1 MKEVDVTD
9 RLTYLAEKFDV
20 FECDL
25 GEEYLTKKLQE
36 LNTIGYKTS
45 LIKNGNAIVIAVL
58 SLKKRDNRE
67 HPTKN
72 VSVSS
77 DVFTSIIAADPT
89 DNKIYIQWMLNIFT
103 SLIKGGEED
112 IKAAIRFVEED
123 LPQANAYLT
132 LFENNKRKKKFIDLC
147 KASYTLKNVKDPTN
161 INQYVSLS
169 QLFDGV
175 DPFIE
180 KEPSAVERVLN
191 KFVSAGQAII
201 PVKDRKFTLYI
212 PKTVAAS
219 VVFDK
224 FTSWCTA
231 REGNGMF
238 NSYTSGNKKPNG
250 KDSDI
255 YIIINNKFFSGESDE
270 MYQLHFETNQLRDRK
285 NGHQNVSIFENVIS
299 ESEGLSNFFHDE
311 LMVMAKGYKKGI
323 ENNKYLDFLIQ
334 FGFTESLFEMI
345 DEDTP
350 TIKFMNR
357 EIPKLPDISR
367 FKSLDQLIICSGRM
381 VELHPSIGKL
391 TNLEMISLA
400 DNKIKTLPKEIGYLK
415 KLLFINLIGNPIK
428 DIPSEIAYLDKTNGG
443 SLQRLGIKE
452 DEIGAENY
460 RRLKELLPTTNID

>member
-25 GEEYLTKKLQE
+25 GEEHLTRKLQD
-36 LNTIGYKTS
+36 LNTNGYKTS
-45 LIKNGNAIVIAVL
+45 LIRNGKGIVIAIL

-67 HPTKN
+67 YPIKN

-77 DVFTSIIAADPT
+77 DVFTSIIAADPS
-89 DNKIYIQWMLNIFT
+89 DNKIYIQWMLTVFT
-103 SLIKGGEED
+103 RLIKGGEND
-112 IKAAIRFVEED
+112 IEAAVRFVEED
-123 LPQANAYLT
+123 LPQANAYLA

-147 KASYTLKNVKDPTN
+147 KASYTLKHVKDPTN

-180 KEPSAVERVLN
+180 KEPSAVERILN
-191 KFVSAGQAII
+191 KFVSAGQAVI

-231 REGNGMF
+231 KEGNGMF
-238 NSYTSGNKKPNG
+238 NSYTTGNKKPNG

-311 LMVMAKGYKKGI
+311 LMVMAKGFKKGL

-345 DEDTP
+345 DGETP

-357 EIPKLPDISR
+357 DIPKLPDISR
-367 FKSLDQLIICSGRM
+367 FKSLDQLIICGCKM
-381 VELHPSIGKL
+381 VDLHPSIGKL
-391 TNLEMISLA
+391 SNLEMISLP
-400 DNKIKTLPKEIGYLK
+400 NNRIKTLPKEMGYLK

-428 DIPSEIAYLDKTNGG
+428 DIPSEIAYLDRTNGG
-443 SLQRLGIKE
+443 SLERIGIKE
-452 DEIGAENY
+452 EEIGPENY
-460 RRLKELLPTTNID
+460 RKLKELLPTTNIN

>member
-1 MKEVDVTD
+1 MKEIDVTD

-25 GEEYLTKKLQE
+25 GEEHLNKKIVA
-36 LNTIGYKTS
+36 LNADGYKTS
-45 LIKNGNAIVIAVL
+45 LIKNSSGVVIAIL
-58 SLKKRDNRE
+58 SLKIRKNRE
-67 HPTKN
+67 YPTKN

-77 DVFTSIIAADPT
+77 DVFTAIIAADSS

-103 SLIKGGEED
+103 RLIKGGEDD
-112 IKAAIRFVEED
+112 IKVAVRFVEED
-123 LPQANAYLT
+123 LPQANAYLV

-180 KEPSAVERVLN
+180 KEPSAVERVMN
-191 KFVSAGQAII
+191 KFVSAGQAVI
-201 PVKDRKFTLYI
+201 PVKDRKFTVYI
-212 PKTVAAS
+212 PKTTAAS

-231 REGNGMF
+231 RQGNGMF
-238 NSYTSGNKKPNG
+238 NSYRNGHKKPNG
-250 KDSDI
+250 KESDI
-255 YIIINNKFFSGESDE
+255 YIIINNKFFTGESDE
-270 MYQLHFETNQLRDRK
+270 MYQLHFETGQLKDRK
-285 NGHQNVSIFENVIS
+285 NTHQNVSIFECVIS
-299 ESEGLSNFFHDE
+299 QSEGLSNFFHDE
-311 LMVMAKGYKKGI
+311 LIIMAKGFKKGL

-334 FGFTESLFEMI
+334 FGFTDSLFEMI
-345 DEDTP
+345 EEETP

-367 FKSLDQLIICSGRM
+367 FKSLDQLIICSGKM

-391 TNLEMISLA
+391 TNLQMISLT
-400 DNKIKTLPKEIGYLK
+400 DNRIKTLPKEIGFLK
-415 KLLFINLIGNPIK
+415 KLMFLNLIGNPIK
-428 DIPSEIAYLDKTNGG
+428 DIPSEISYLDKTNGG
-443 SLQRLGIKE
+443 SLHRVGVKE
-452 DEIGAENY
+452 EEIGSENY
-460 RRLKELLPTTNID
+460 RRLKELLPTTNIN